1 MTKLLLIIS
10 FIFILSCSEN
20 GISDYS
26 LPEEC
31 RGKCYSAHDIDSLQ
45 DALINSAGAFSNC
58 ICLGSGVFE
67 GSVTVAKPLRII
79 GRKDGSTCLKSLAVS
94 DTSGVFLRDLSFKN
108 IAVSSAALY
117 ISGSSVEMEN
127 ITFSGIGASSVFG
140 GRGIIVS
147 GKESEVFIKNSKM
160 ERTDGTGILIN
171 GPHNVHLENVTLSK
185 CGFTALWAQ
194 NQSEKSGFLSV
205 SGGTFYD
212 NGAAAV
218 EILGNT
224 ALQISGSS
232 IEGVKKREVML
243 ETVGDGIVVKN
254 AFLSEAGSLFIENTS
269 VSGFVRAGVIL
280 DGVES
285 SSATGASFQN
295 LSIFSESGSFGL
307 VVQNA
312 AEESSLR
319 EGIIRNDFSSADLK
333 REEELFIID
342 TFFEVQ

>member
-1 MTKLLLIIS
+1 MGKLLLIFS
-10 FIFILSCSEN
+10 LVFILSCSEN
-20 GISDYS
+20 VISDYS

-31 RGKCYSAHDIDSLQ
+31 GGKCYPAHDINSLQ
-45 DALINSAGAFSNC
+45 DALIDSAGAFSNC
-58 ICLGSGVFE
+58 VCLGSGVFE

-79 GRKDGSTCLKSLAVS
+79 GRKDGSTCLKSLAVL

-108 IAVSSAALY
+108 TAVSSAALY

-127 ITFSGIGASSVFG
+127 ISFEGIAAASLFG
-140 GRGIIVS
+140 GRGIVVT

-160 ERTDGTGILIN
+160 EQTDGTGILIN
-171 GPHNVHLENVTLSK
+171 GPHKVYLENVTLSK

-194 NQSEKSGFLSV
+194 NQSGKRGSLSV
-205 SGGTFYD
+205 SDGSFYD

-232 IEGVKKREVML
+232 VEGVRKRDVML

-254 AFLSEAGSLFIENTS
+254 SFLAEADSVVIENSS
-269 VSGFVRAGVIL
+269 VSGFTRAGIIL
-280 DGVES
+280 DGGGS
-285 SSATGASFQN
+285 SSVTGVSFQN
-295 LSIFSESGSFGL
+295 LSLFSESGSFGL

-312 AEESSLR
+312 AEESALR
-319 EGIIRNDFSSADLK
+319 EGITRNDFSSADLK
-333 REEELFIID
+333 LDGELFIID